1 MCAITF
7 LLYLCIYQY
16 DLYLFF
22 FFLKGIVDD
31 FNKAQ
36 GRIEQLP
43 EGEMETFSDYQT
55 KTFTTCKLIVKNIQE
70 ITSNA
75 NNRPTEIIASS
86 RQLSGSYNRL
96 VDSVQGALATI
107 ESDEVTAILNLHYHQ
122 SRLMVGLNGLFSCF
136 IYRLVIA
143 SIQLSMTLG
152 RPVFS

>member
-43 EGEMETFSDYQT
+43 EGEMETF
-55 KTFTTCKLIVKNIQE
+55 FL
-70 ITSNA
+70 TSNA

-143 SIQLSMTLG
+143 SIQLSMTLEM
-152 RPVFS
+152 PVFS